1 MSDNPATNLYTA
13 LLAAQKAMGP
23 VKKDASNQAFRS
35 KYATLQSVI
44 ETIEE
49 PLHANGLVLVQRL
62 QYDRIGRDGGAGEGT
77 PILITELIHAASG
90 EKIDS
95 AVPVVCKDPLDPQ
108 KVGGALTYFRRY
120 SLLALLNLAPE
131 DDDGNVAAQPR
142 PVQRPQT
149 APPARTAPQAS
160 STSRPAAA
168 PQGGGPPP
176 KRALAEVE
184 RELAPLAKQVRLN
197 DEALSGPEYQRYHE
211 LEAERKALYTGLLD
225 AIRDDEAD
233 PKDRRMALHQFYES
247 ADTIARLTQ
256 RVEAVKQSGLPTGDL
271 AAAYNYHHKRLAEQL
286 APASI
291 AG

>member
-1 MSDNPATNLYTA
+1 MSQDTATNLYTA

-23 VKKDASNQAFRS
+23 VKKDASNPAFRS

-90 EKIDS
+90 EKLDS
-95 AVPVVCKDPLDPQ
+95 HVPVVCKDPLDPQ

-142 PVQRPQT
+142 PAQRPQT
-149 APPARTAPQAS
+149 APPARTAPQSPSAP
-160 STSRPAAA
+160 RPAAA
-168 PQGGGPPP
+168 LVAAGPPSQTDEQLLATIRNVNAAGDDRWNALWDYYE
-176 KRALAEVE
+176 RATTVAE
-184 RELAPLAKQVRLN
+184 LN
-197 DEALSGPEYQRYHE
+197 QR
-211 LEAERKALYTGLLD
+211 
-225 AIRDDEAD
+225 AD
-233 PKDRRMALHQFYES
+233 IAYES
-247 ADTIARLTQ
+247 GMETR
-256 RVEAVKQSGLPTGDL
+256 DL
-271 AAAYNYHHKRLAEQL
+271 KAAYRQQHERLSKAL
-286 APASI
+286 APAGI